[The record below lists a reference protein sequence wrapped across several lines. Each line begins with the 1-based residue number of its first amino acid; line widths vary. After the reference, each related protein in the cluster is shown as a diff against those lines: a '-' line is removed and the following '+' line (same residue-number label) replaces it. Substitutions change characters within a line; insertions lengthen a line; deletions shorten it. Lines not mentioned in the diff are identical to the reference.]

1 MGLLTDGN
9 IMIGNPDAGSLFL
22 FNGHDPMKDPMDRM
36 HIAIMEWLDAEPVSW
51 VKDLIVELLVPVP
64 HPAPEHLTK
73 DQALDVSLI
82 ENALNTSGPGVFASG
97 HLIGNVDSEDMY
109 MYMPGPGDVGFVP
122 FVDSVRWSIKRMNRA
137 SSGGLDFP
145 SLSLSMNVTGN
156 AKYELIRG
164 NDFMAG
170 RMLCFQTTICADTVN
185 ISLKRELF
193 KHKFIDHGTTDRQ
206 E

>member
-22 FNGHDPMKDPMDRM
+22 FNGYDPMKDQMDRM
-36 HIAIMEWLDAEPVSW
+36 HIAIMEWLDAKPVSW

-64 HPAPEHLTK
+64 RPAPEHLTK

-82 ENALNTSGPGVFASG
+82 ENALNTSGPGVFDLDSNHMDNGSG
-97 HLIGNVDSEDMY
+97 DMCMYIHVSNVR
-109 MYMPGPGDVGFVP
+109 FLP

-137 SSGGLDFP
+137 SAGGLEFP
-145 SLSLSMNVTGN
+145 SLKLSMNVTGN
-156 AKYELIRG
+156 AEYELIRG

-170 RMLCFQTTICADTVN
+170 RELRFQTTICATTMD
-185 ISLKRELF
+185 IRLKSELF
-193 KHKFIDHGTTDRQ
+193 KHKFIDHGTSDRQ